1 MSSSSSR
8 KRVRY
13 SFDVHFVRIEE
24 KEAFLEKCKIVHQR
38 LTPAGSP
45 LLDNCICSTLFLLDG
60 FINEATSEVLHLDLL
75 L

>member
-1 MSSSSSR
+1 MITDLKEKKSKMSSISSR

-24 KEAFLEKCKIVHQR
+24 KEAFLEKCKTVHQR

-45 LLDNCICSTLFLLDG
+45 FGQLQFVNIG
-60 FINEATSEVLHLDLL
+60 WVHQ
-75 L
+75 